1 MSTEYFRATVTD
13 SALSWRSPGL
23 RTVAATAALASALS
37 FGIGIAPEA
46 AQANPIAAQTDRP
59 PAIDPGLLPPGG
71 PAAPPGK
78 TEHPANSPCIST
90 QAGGDGPTIPP
101 TQRALD
107 LEHAWQFSRGAGQL
121 VAVIDTG
128 VSPHPRLPGLI
139 PGGDYVANS
148 GDGTEDCDAHGTIV
162 AGLIAA
168 SQVGGQGFSGV
179 APDARIMTI
188 RQTSAMYQA
197 EGAGRDKGP
206 DDMPDGYGKISA
218 LASAVRR
225 AADAGARV
233 INISLVACPTSRP
246 ESAEMGALGAAVR
259 YAAVEKDVVIVTSA
273 GNTDSCKAS
282 NPGFDPLHPNE
293 DLWDHVNSY
302 VAPAWWDDYVLSV
315 GSIDA
320 FGQPSK
326 FTVPGPWVGVAAPGE
341 DVISLDP
348 RNTGLTTAKVTN
360 QGQVNR
366 YSGTSFAAPYVSGIA
381 ALLRS
386 RFPNLPAHEII
397 ERIEATAHAPGEGW
411 NPYVGYGA
419 VDPVAALTAEIPNEL
434 PPKQPG
440 AAKDQQLAIPAPKPA
455 PDNTARNVALIGTGI
470 VGALLVLGFLASF
483 PLRRRFGMHSDD
495 A

>member
-1 MSTEYFRATVTD
+1 MDARAFRV
-13 SALSWRSPGL
+13 RGV
-23 RTVAATAALASALS
+23 RVAAMGATLIVLAVFGAGAEPAVALA
-37 FGIGIAPEA
+37 
-46 AQANPIAAQTDRP
+46 DRP

-107 LEHAWQFSRGAGQL
+107 LEHAWRFSRGAGQL

-139 PGGDYVANS
+139 PGGDYVATG

-168 SQVGGQGFSGV
+168 NQLAGEGFAGV
-179 APDARIMTI
+179 APEARIMTI

-233 INISLVACPTSRP
+233 VNISLVACPTKEP
-246 ESAEMGALGAAVR
+246 DTTEMGMLGAAVR
-259 YAAVEKDVVIVTSA
+259 YAATDKDVVIVASA
-273 GNTDSCKAS
+273 GNTDTCKAS
-282 NPGFDPLHPNE
+282 NPGFDPLHPTA
-293 DLWDHVNSY
+293 DLWNHITSY
-302 VAPAWWDDYVLSV
+302 VTPAWWDEYVLSV

-348 RNTGLTTAKVTN
+348 RGPGLTTAKFTN

-366 YSGTSFAAPYVSGIA
+366 YSGTSFAAPYVSGVA

-386 RFPNLPAHEII
+386 RFPDMPAREII

-419 VDPVAALTAEIPNEL
+419 VDPVAALTAEVPKDL
-434 PPKQPG
+434 PPKQPST
-440 AAKDQQLAIPAPKPA
+440 ARDRQLAIPTAAPK
-455 PDNTARNVALIGTGI
+455 PDNTARDVALIGTGI
-470 VGALLVLGFLASF
+470 VCLLGILGFLAAF
-483 PLRRRFGMHSDD
+483 PLRRRFGVHDDD